1 MGDVRIT
8 LAQRGVALVREAC
21 RVNGWPLVNGKS
33 RPEGDNRRPVLTLA
47 AKLPPFSGATCG
59 VYVPGRRARLCV
71 DAHLCARPGYGGRA
85 WSWPGYV
92 VDRTPYGVHAHEL
105 GHHAEVMVRWRAL
118 LEPAHP
124 LANIMGNPA
133 RRGRAETQE
142 PALTSYC
149 PNDHEWWAEMFRLF
163 MTNSDLLRLVRPK
176 TYSLFLRMGLV
187 PFETRPWEE
196 VLADAPECTRA
207 AARGKIATTNRAV
220 ARR

>member
-1 MGDVRIT
+1 
-8 LAQRGVALVREAC
+8 
-21 RVNGWPLVNGKS
+21 
-33 RPEGDNRRPVLTLA
+33 
-47 AKLPPFSGATCG
+47 
-59 VYVPGRRARLCV
+59 
-71 DAHLCARPGYGGRA
+71 
-85 WSWPGYV
+85 
-92 VDRTPYGVHAHEL
+92 
-105 GHHAEVMVRWRAL
+105 MVRWRAL

>member
-1 MGDVRIT
+1 MGDVRIA
-8 LAQRGVALVREAC
+8 LAQRGVALVCEAC
-21 RVNGWPLVNGKS
+21 RANGWPLTEGKAA
-33 RPEGDNRRPVLTLA
+33 PQEEEKRPVLTLA
-47 AKLPPFSGATCG
+47 AKLPPFSGVTCG

-105 GHHAEVMVRWRAL
+105 GHHAEVML
-118 LEPAHP
+118 
-124 LANIMGNPA
+124 GNPA
-133 RRGRAETQE
+133 RRVRAEAEE
-142 PALTSYC
+142 PALTGYC

-187 PFETRPWEE
+187 PFEVRPWEE
-196 VLADAPECTRA
+196 VLVDAPERTRA
-207 AARGKIATTNRAV
+207 AARGKISVAGRIAV
-220 ARR
+220 GG